1 MLPDPIFWKVHMYGV
16 MVAVG
21 ILAAVLMLFYGCKKK
36 GIEEKFVDFLFYN
49 SIGSI
54 VIGMGSAALFQAIY
68 DYIKTGI
75 FDLTAGLTFI
85 GGLIGGSVTFL
96 ASYFIFRKRYTS
108 KLLDV
113 LSILPVC
120 IAVGHAFGRIG
131 CFFAGCCYGK
141 KTDCF
146 LGVKFP
152 KLSSPVHPTQLYEAT
167 FLFILFAVMFYL
179 VMKKNFRHNL
189 SVYLICY
196 GIFRFSLEFL
206 RGDNRG
212 EFVSGITPS
221 QFWSLCM
228 IVIGI
233 ALFLFLHFVFP
244 TKKTVEASESEVS
257 DAE

>member
-1 MLPDPIFWKVHMYGV
+1 MQRRASPLFSPFGQERKHVLTVSRECYIIYTESITVRTAAKTHAARIFKEDFMLPDPIFWKVHMYGV

-54 VIGMGSAALFQAIY
+54 VLGFGSAALFQAIY

-85 GGLIGGSVTFL
+85 GGLIGGAVTFL

-120 IAVGHAFGRIG
+120 IATVRRPTASSALSFRVCQARSTPHSSTRQLSFS
-131 CFFAGCCYGK
+131 CF
-141 KTDCF
+141 
-146 LGVKFP
+146 
-152 KLSSPVHPTQLYEAT
+152 S
-167 FLFILFAVMFYL
+167 
-179 VMKKNFRHNL
+179 R
-189 SVYLICY
+189 
-196 GIFRFSLEFL
+196 
-206 RGDNRG
+206 
-212 EFVSGITPS
+212 
-221 QFWSLCM
+221 
-228 IVIGI
+228 
-233 ALFLFLHFVFP
+233 
-244 TKKTVEASESEVS
+244 
-257 DAE
+257 